1 MGDLA
6 LAYLAAVTDS
16 NEVLD
21 DRSAPAAQRIADLAK
36 MGAAPG
42 KFVLIEDEEPLLNAI
57 RAGVKFEAVYVL
69 DSVEVPE
76 AVAQSCRE
84 HGFALTILSAPL
96 ATTLFKSDKRPDIFG
111 VARMP
116 RPVRAERFHGQ
127 ERDLL
132 ILDGVRIVGNIGAI
146 VRSALAFGAGGIIL
160 VDSGLKSI
168 ADRRLI
174 RASRGYVFSLPVA
187 IMTWEQVS
195 QLIGATSLPT
205 VVLDAHGEADL
216 AQLSE
221 RPEPLAFVLGAETVG
236 PSEQAS
242 QTAALTVS
250 IPMSSAVESLNV
262 SVTAGVLLHARS
274 ARNLAL

>member
-1 MGDLA
+1 M
-6 LAYLAAVTDS
+6 TNS

-42 KFVLIEDEEPLLNAI
+42 KSVLIEDEEPLLNAI
-57 RAGVKFEAVYVL
+57 RAGVKFDAVYVL
-69 DSVEVPE
+69 DSVDVPE
-76 AVAQSCRE
+76 AVEQACRK
-84 HGFALTILSAPL
+84 HGFTLQVMSAQL
-96 ATTLFKSDKRPDIFG
+96 ATRLFKSDKRPDIFG

-116 RPVRAERFHGQ
+116 RPVRPERFQNQ
-127 ERDLL
+127 ERDIL

-195 QLIGATSLPT
+195 QLIDATSLPT

-216 AQLSE
+216 AQLSQ
-221 RPEPLAFVLGAETVG
+221 RAEPLAFVLGAETVG

-242 QTAALTVS
+242 RAASLTIS
-250 IPMSSAVESLNV
+250 IPMNSAVESLNV